1 MKQFRSERHAFW
13 SGVQTILAMSP
24 GIFPFGAIIGVT
36 AANMQMDLVEILAM
50 SMGFYAGAAQIASLQ
65 LMADG
70 ALLLVVC
77 MTAFMICLRF
87 GLYSAAIAP
96 YLQDMPRR
104 KRMPLLYALT
114 DQSFNLSIV
123 NYQAQMPMPLANAYF
138 VGTSV
143 TVWLVWL
150 FAVLFGASLGTAIP
164 DTLSLEFF
172 IPLTFISI
180 LIPMLRTRA
189 MLIAALVAGSVTLI
203 GQGLPYNLGLVLGAF
218 AGIFAGLVAEM
229 TGANRHE
236 F

>member
-24 GIFPFGAIIGVT
+24 GIIPFGAIIGVT
-36 AANMQMDLVEILAM
+36 AAGMDMNLVEIVAM
-50 SMGFYAGAAQIASLQ
+50 SMGFYAGAAQVASLQ

-96 YLQDMPRR
+96 YLQDMPRY
-104 KRMPLLYALT
+104 KRLPLLYALT

-123 NYQAQMPMPLANAYF
+123 HFQAGVAKPLANGYF

-143 TVWLVWL
+143 AVWVVWLCSILV
-150 FAVLFGASLGTAIP
+150 GASLGSTIP
-164 DTLSLEFF
+164 TGLSLDFF

-180 LIPMLRTRA
+180 LIPMLRNRA
-189 MLIAALVAGSVTLI
+189 MVVAALVAAILTLM
-203 GQGLPYNLGLVLGAF
+203 GQSLPYNLGLVLGAF
-218 AGIFAGLVAEM
+218 GGISAGLVAEM